1 MIWANMYVPF
11 AVTSMTRQ
19 GEFVKLA
26 LHRAQSG
33 KTYRMIGSA
42 LSAEQQ
48 KRNLKNRATQLYLL
62 KKSQNLLSRCQLICR
77 SFLRLRLALFAQIW
91 LAAAQSST
99 NRRKRPSLP
108 NWPDILKGTSK
119 NPPKSMENTSN
130 MV

>member
-19 GEFVKLA
+19 RVFLKLA
-26 LHRAQSG
+26 LHRVQSG
-33 KTYRMIGSA
+33 KTYRMIGSV

-48 KRNLKNRATQLYLL
+48 RRNLKNRAKQLYLQ

-77 SFLRLRLALFAQIW
+77 SFLHLRLALFVQIW
-91 LAAAQSST
+91 LVAAKSST

-108 NWPDILKGTSK
+108 NWPDISK
-119 NPPKSMENTSN
+119 PPRHL
-130 MV
+130 

>member
-19 GEFVKLA
+19 RVFLKLA

-48 KRNLKNRATQLYLL
+48 KRNLKKRAKHLCLL
-62 KKSQNLLSRCQLICR
+62 KKSQNMLSRCQLICR

-91 LAAAQSST
+91 LVAAKSST
-99 NRRKRPSLP
+99 NRRRSEEH
-108 NWPDILKGTSK
+108 TS
-119 NPPKSMENTSN
+119 E
-130 MV
+130 